1 MISDLKPLKSDLCV
15 IGTGLAGMAATLFA
29 ATRGLSVVQAGH
41 TGEIIFASGL
51 LDLMSV
57 HPVNEKRLWSDP
69 WAALDALKR
78 DIPDHPYA
86 RLKKYD
92 IMAAFDEI
100 LAFLEE
106 AGLTYHRQ
114 MERNSDV
121 LTALGTIKQ
130 TYCVPH
136 TMWNGVQALEEKPAG
151 LIIDIRGLKGF
162 SASQIVGSL
171 RNGWSDLRHARISFP
186 GSEHLSEVYAEH
198 MANALLLP
206 HNREK
211 LAEAVRPLLEKSK
224 IVGLPAVLGLYRT
237 HEVLSHLEELIGVPI
252 FEIPTIPPSVPG
264 LRLKEAFER
273 GLRLKGVQYFSLKRA
288 LQVRQPA
295 GGHFETH
302 IGLNDVE
309 HIIHS
314 RGIVLA
320 SGRFIGGGLHADRK
334 RIRETIFGLPVYQP
348 DSRAEWHR
356 RDFLDPRGH
365 LINQCGLE
373 IDEKFRPLNDS
384 RQPAFESL
392 FAAGSI
398 LAHND
403 WKRMKCGAGLAIA
416 TAYGAVN
423 SFIN

>member
-1 MISDLKPLKSDLCV
+1 MTDVETIKCDICV
-15 IGTGLAGMAATLFA
+15 IGSGLAGMAAALFA

-51 LDLMSV
+51 LDLLGV
-57 HPVNEKRLWSDP
+57 HPVSEKRLWSDP

-78 DIPDHPYA
+78 DILDHPYA
-86 RLKKYD
+86 RLKNDD
-92 IMAAFDEI
+92 IKVAFDEI
-100 LAFLEE
+100 LNFLEE
-106 AGLTYHRQ
+106 AGLTYHRR
-114 MERNSDV
+114 MDHNSSV
-121 LTALGTIKQ
+121 LTALGTIKP
-130 TYCVPH
+130 TYGVPH
-136 TMWNGVQALEEKPAG
+136 TMWNGVRALEEKPAC

-162 SASQIVGSL
+162 SARQIVAAL
-171 RNGWSDLRHARISFP
+171 QNGWTDLRADRISFP
-186 GSEHLSEVYAEH
+186 GSDHLSEVYAEH

-211 LAEAVRPLLEKSK
+211 LAAVVRPLIKKSK
-224 IVGLPAVLGLYRT
+224 IAGLPAVLGLYRT
-237 HEVLSHLEELIGVPI
+237 HEVLSHLEELIGVPL

-273 GLRLKGVQYFSLKRA
+273 GLRLKGVHYFSLKRA

-295 GGHFETH
+295 GGQFETH
-302 IGLNDVE
+302 IGGNDVE
-309 HIIHS
+309 HIVHS

-320 SGRFIGGGLHADRK
+320 SGRFIGGGLRADRK
-334 RIRETIFGLPVYQP
+334 RIHETILDLPVYQP
-348 DSRAEWHR
+348 DNRSRWHR
-356 RDFLDPRGH
+356 RNFLDPRGH

-373 IDEKFRPLNDS
+373 IDDKFRPLNHS

-403 WKRMKCGAGLAIA
+403 WKRMKCG
-416 TAYGAVN
+416 
-423 SFIN
+423 SP